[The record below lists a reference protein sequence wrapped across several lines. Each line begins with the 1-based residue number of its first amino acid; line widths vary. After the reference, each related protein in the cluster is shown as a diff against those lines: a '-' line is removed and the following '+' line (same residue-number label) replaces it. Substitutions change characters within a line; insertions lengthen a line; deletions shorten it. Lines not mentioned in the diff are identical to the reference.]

1 MSCARGESV
10 SFLRTSPQYGELLQ
24 LSTTPPGYPRQPLQQ
39 PRLRRPMYHRNVP
52 TKDLQPVPMLDFTR
66 QFSTLREEVMQ
77 AIEAV
82 CVSQKFILGPAVE
95 SFEAAAALACGAEF
109 GIGCASGTD
118 ALWLA
123 PPPAR
128 LGPRRAPGP

>member
-1 MSCARGESV
+1 
-10 SFLRTSPQYGELLQ
+10 
-24 LSTTPPGYPRQPLQQ
+24 
-39 PRLRRPMYHRNVP
+39 MYHQNVP
-52 TKDLQPVPMLDFTR
+52 TIDAQPVSMLDFTR
-66 QFSTLREEVMQ
+66 QFPTIREEVMQ

-95 SFEAAAALACGAEF
+95 SFEAEAALACGAEF

-123 PPPAR
+123 LAAAGI
-128 LGPRRAPGP
+128 GPGDAVVTTPFSFFATASAILRAGATPVLADIEPGTFN

>member
-1 MSCARGESV
+1 MFHRSV
-10 SFLRTSPQYGELLQ
+10 L
-24 LSTTPPGYPRQPLQQ
+24 
-39 PRLRRPMYHRNVP
+39 
-52 TKDLQPVPMLDFTR
+52 TKDAQPVSMLDFTR
-66 QFSTLREEVMQ
+66 QFATIRQEVLK

-95 SFEAAAALACGAEF
+95 SFESEAAIACDAEF

-123 PPPAR
+123 LAAAGVGLGDAVVTTPFSVFATASAIPRCGAR
-128 LGPRRAPGP
+128 